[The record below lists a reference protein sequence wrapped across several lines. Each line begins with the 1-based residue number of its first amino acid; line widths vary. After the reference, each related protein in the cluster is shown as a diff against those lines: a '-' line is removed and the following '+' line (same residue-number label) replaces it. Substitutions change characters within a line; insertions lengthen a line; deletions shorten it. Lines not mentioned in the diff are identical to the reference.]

1 VGVDKVTL
9 MGASARASATVRAV
23 VTASL
28 LCVFI
33 AGCGSHA
40 KTAKPHL
47 GKGGDTSA
55 PSTTKGT
62 TFTYQQLTIR
72 FPATSTDEQKAVFAA
87 YQSFWQA
94 MYSAGLDPLHN
105 RAGLTTVTDGGA
117 KQVLLSYFARLD
129 QQKQTKKGPIVL
141 GPALPRFTKTSA
153 TPAAS
158 TATVQECADMNGSRV
173 LDAQGKPVNPADPH
187 TTTIQVTLN
196 RTASGWIVVAYEE
209 KGRGC
214 VVKGA

>member
-1 VGVDKVTL
+1 MGVS
-9 MGASARASATVRAV
+9 GRARATVRAV
-23 VTASL
+23 VAASL
-28 LCVFI
+28 LCVL
-33 AGCGSHA
+33 AAACGSHA
-40 KTAKPHL
+40 KTAKPNL
-47 GKGGDTSA
+47 GKGDGPGDPASRSA
-55 PSTTKGT
+55 GKAS
-62 TFTYQQLTIR
+62 TFTYQQLTIH
-72 FPATSTDEQKAVFAA
+72 FPATSTDDQKAVFAA
-87 YQSFWQA
+87 YQNFWQEV
-94 MYSAGLDPLHN
+94 YSAGLDPLHN
-105 RAGLTTVTDGGA
+105 RAGLTKVTDGGA
-117 KQVLLSYFARLD
+117 KQVLLTYFARLD

-141 GPALPRFTKTSA
+141 GPALPRFTKSSA

-209 KGRGC
+209 TGRGC

>member
-1 VGVDKVTL
+1 
-9 MGASARASATVRAV
+9 MAASGRARATVRTL

-28 LCVFI
+28 LCVLA
-33 AGCGSHA
+33 AGCGSHS

-47 GKGGDTSA
+47 SDAGPGDPSSRSAGKA
-55 PSTTKGT
+55 R
-62 TFTYQQLTIR
+62 TFTYQQLTIH
-72 FPATSTDEQKAVFAA
+72 FPATSTDDQKAVFAA

-105 RAGLTTVTDGGA
+105 RADLAKVTDGGA
-117 KQVLLSYFARLD
+117 RQVLVTYFARLD
-129 QQKQTKKGPIVL
+129 EQKQTKKGPIVL
-141 GPALPRFTKTSA
+141 GPAPPRFTRSSA

-196 RTASGWIVVAYEE
+196 RTASGWIVVAYQET
-209 KGRGC
+209 GRGC